1 VNGNRPTIASHEAV
15 ASLPTLQRAHAD
27 AGRLAGLLQ
36 PRTGLL
42 CFLDVPGQGLAIF
55 EADHSSSPLSLLKI
69 AWTS

>member
-1 VNGNRPTIASHEAV
+1 
-15 ASLPTLQRAHAD
+15 
-27 AGRLAGLLQ
+27 
-36 PRTGLL
+36 L